1 MSENQ
6 EQTSGQDQENV
17 QPCCEGGSCC
27 PSGSSKGSQRGKIIA
42 FILIVVAAGAVLANS
57 LIRKSLADAD
67 RPEQAFA
74 SFQIDNTSES
84 SIESGPETDV
94 APITD
99 EAQKEGL
106 TLESKT
112 APALWKTELASLS
125 SLNEVATGADAVFVL
140 LGSQGQQANK
150 GIAREMEAALV
161 KIKSNGTRVSTFWLQ
176 DSAPEYAN
184 LAKQTTFPCVI
195 AMVKGG
201 SMSVVSDEISET
213 KLVQAFVAASRP
225 SSGCGPAGCGPA
237 GCN

>member
-1 MSENQ
+1 MNEEQ
-6 EQTSGQDQENV
+6 EQVPSQDHAGDID
-17 QPCCEGGSCC
+17 PCCAGGGCC
-27 PSGSSKGSQRGKIIA
+27 PSGSAGGNPRWKA
-42 FILIVVAAGAVLANS
+42 AVFILIVIAAGAVLANS
-57 LIRKSLADAD
+57 LVRKFRADAD
-67 RPEQAFA
+67 QSEQVFA
-74 SFQIDNTSES
+74 SVQMDNACCPTGQCST
-84 SIESGPETDV
+84 ETDV
-94 APITD
+94 SPVAD
-99 EAQKEGL
+99 EAKKQDAPVQETL
-106 TLESKT
+106 T
-112 APALWKTELASLS
+112 LWKTELVSMS
-125 SLNEVATGADAVFVL
+125 SLNQVATDTDAVFVL

-184 LAKQTTFPCVI
+184 LAKQMTFPSVI

-225 SSGCGPAGCGPA
+225 SCGPAGCGPA